1 MRCIVCVADTH
12 GYPHPLCLLKGIQPQ
27 FGHMRVQDAVLRM
40 LGKEHTDRPTIRPR
54 RPGTNRHH
62 AEDAPAQRFDLVLIG
77 ATFLPVY
84 QKVKLHARAVDM
96 AVIVHDHGLGA
107 ATIQNGEKI
116 ENAYRVL
123 PVHIRH
129 PAFRS
134 I

>member
-1 MRCIVCVADTH
+1 MRYSGCSEKNT
-12 GYPHPLCLLKGIQPQ
+12 
-27 FGHMRVQDAVLRM
+27 R
-40 LGKEHTDRPTIRPR
+40 TIRPR

-62 AEDAPAQRFDLVLIG
+62 AEDTPAQRFDLVLIG

-96 AVIVHDHGLGA
+96 ALVIHDHGLGA